1 MAANSSCRG
10 VTTFGKRVV
19 TQILT
24 HSPTRSLS
32 AAPASSRRSLHAS
45 VYDKNVEDHVRP
57 ALVPDDMIHPH
68 SDKYW
73 SPNPSTG
80 VFGPAT
86 DQNAAAER
94 GFHTSPSKAG
104 YESVLEQKTFFR
116 PLEDLEKPQH
126 P

>member
-10 VTTFGKRVV
+10 VTTIGKRFL
-19 TQILT
+19 TQIVYQ
-24 HSPTRSLS
+24 PTRSLS
-32 AAPASSRRSLHAS
+32 AAAPASRRSLHAS
-45 VYDKNVEDHVRP
+45 VYDKNVDDHVRP
-57 ALVPDDMIHPH
+57 AVVPDDVIQPQ

-80 VFGPAT
+80 VFGPTAES
-86 DQNAAAER
+86 NAAADR
-94 GFHTSPSKAG
+94 GFRISPSNAG